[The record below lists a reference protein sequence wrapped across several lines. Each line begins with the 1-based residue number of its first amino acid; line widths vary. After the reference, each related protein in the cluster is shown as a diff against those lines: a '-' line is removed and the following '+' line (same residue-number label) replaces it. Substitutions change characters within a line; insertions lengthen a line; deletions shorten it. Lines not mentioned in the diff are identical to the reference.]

1 MKRRW
6 KATASRPS
14 GLSIRFEI
22 FVTLV
27 SNCVLWRRTPPYL
40 PLSTIFNKGSG
51 TRIELDVAATCG
63 SCGVVGRFRLL
74 HALICHQRDTA
85 RRHVARSHGKAG
97 VAVAEHSLFATSAVR
112 PVGCSARLA
121 ARRSKSPTP
130 DGPAG
135 PATRQNRHSHAMDRS
150 LRISGGS
157 PAHLAS
163 LHLKHQTCHRWS
175 FLSFLVLALASTGSD
190 PRLWHDI
197 STCNM

>member
-6 KATASRPS
+6 KATARRPS
-14 GLSIRFEI
+14 GPSIRFEP
-22 FVTLV
+22 FVTPA

-51 TRIELDVAATCG
+51 TRIEHDVAATCG
-63 SCGVVGRFRLL
+63 SCGVVGRFRQL

-97 VAVAEHSLFATSAVR
+97 VAVGEHSLFATSAVR
-112 PVGCSARLA
+112 PVGVLCTSCSTTLQE
-121 ARRSKSPTP
+121 PTLG
-130 DGPAG
+130 GPAG
-135 PATRQNRHSHAMDRS
+135 PATLQNRHSHAMDRS
-150 LRISGGS
+150 LHLWWVAGS
-157 PAHLAS
+157 PRLATSETPNMPPS
-163 LHLKHQTCHRWS
+163 L
-175 FLSFLVLALASTGSD
+175 LSFLVLALASTGSD